1 MGMPPEEM
9 VGPGS
14 EMPEGPGGG
23 GNEKLAMIIGMAVI
37 KAMPDIIAA
46 IGGEG
51 AIGGAPS
58 GMGPEPSPVPGNVPR
73 GPFMRG

>member
-1 MGMPPEEM
+1 
-9 VGPGS
+9 
-14 EMPEGPGGG
+14 
-23 GNEKLAMIIGMAVI
+23 MIIGMAVI

-51 AIGGAPS
+51 AIGGAPT